1 MKRFSMFGVL
11 LLFLLFTMTGCIRD
25 DVRDDQLVDEKPVI
39 YLYPEETATVN
50 VKLEYPG
57 ELTCTYPA
65 YRDGWTVVAEPDG
78 TLTDPADGREYSYLF
93 WEGVSDTAYDLS
105 KGFVVRGE
113 DTAAFLQEKLALLG
127 LEPREYNEFITYWL
141 PRMQENPYNLITF
154 QTDAYTD
161 SAVLHITPEPDS
173 ILRVF
178 MAYQALKEPVEIEE
192 PALEGFERVGF
203 TVVEWGG
210 TEITK

>member
-1 MKRFSMFGVL
+1 M
-11 LLFLLFTMTGCIRD
+11 
-25 DVRDDQLVDEKPVI
+25 
-39 YLYPEETATVN
+39 
-50 VKLEYPG
+50 
-57 ELTCTYPA
+57 
-65 YRDGWTVVAEPDG
+65 VAEPDG
-78 TLTDPADGREYSYLF
+78 TLTDPADGQEYSYLF

-127 LEPREYNEFITYWL
+127 LEPREYTEFITYWL

-178 MAYQALKEPVEIEE
+178 MAYQALKEPVEIEK

>member
-1 MKRFSMFGVL
+1 MKKEEKTGKRKLTAAVL
-11 LLFLLFTMTGCIRD
+11 LALLFIPVPAGVMKAGGTRD
-25 DVRDDQLVDEKPVI
+25 YCAV
-39 YLYPEETATVN
+39 
-50 VKLEYPG
+50 
-57 ELTCTYPA
+57 A
-65 YRDGWTVVAEPDG
+65 YRIVHWKRLTEQPG
-78 TLTDPADGREYSYLF
+78 TDKAR
-93 WEGVSDTAYDLS
+93 
-105 KGFVVRGE
+105 
-113 DTAAFLQEKLALLG
+113 LALLG

-178 MAYQALKEPVEIEE
+178 MAYQALKEPVEIEK

>member
-1 MKRFSMFGVL
+1 MKRFSVFGVL
-11 LLFLLFTMTGCIRD
+11 LLFLMFTVTGCIRD
-25 DVRDDQLVDEKPVI
+25 DQLVASKPVI
-39 YLYPEETATVN
+39 YLYPEKTTAVHAT
-50 VKLEYPG
+50 LEYQG

-127 LEPREYNEFITYWL
+127 LEPREYNEFITFWL

-178 MAYQALKEPVEIEE
+178 MAYKALKEPVEIEE
-192 PALEGFERVGF
+192 PALEGFERIGF

-210 TEITK
+210 TEIIR